1 MSLKNGK
8 SHKKTQ
14 KSREANHH
22 HQHQQEEELLL
33 ATIDK
38 KIATTHKSLEIKH
51 HWTDLIKYSF
61 TSVEIDLMKL

>member
-1 MSLKNGK
+1 MN
-8 SHKKTQ
+8 
-14 KSREANHH
+14 
-22 HQHQQEEELLL
+22 QQQEELLL

-38 KIATTHKSLEIKH
+38 KITVTLESLEIKH

>member
-1 MSLKNGK
+1 MSLKK
-8 SHKKTQ
+8 RQ
-14 KSREANHH
+14 KSKANLKVKRGYNHH
-22 HQHQQEEELLL
+22 HQQQEELLL

-38 KIATTHKSLEIKH
+38 KITATHKSLEIKH